1 MFHLAFKV
9 GGLHRGAA
17 LRLAGPSALQRFGQ
31 QNFNSHQTVTG
42 NISGTLSIN
51 RATGSVTYRSN
62 FVNYRGNSYDFVLHG
77 KLQ

>member
-1 MFHLAFKV
+1 M
-9 GGLHRGAA
+9 
-17 LRLAGPSALQRFGQ
+17 QRFGQ